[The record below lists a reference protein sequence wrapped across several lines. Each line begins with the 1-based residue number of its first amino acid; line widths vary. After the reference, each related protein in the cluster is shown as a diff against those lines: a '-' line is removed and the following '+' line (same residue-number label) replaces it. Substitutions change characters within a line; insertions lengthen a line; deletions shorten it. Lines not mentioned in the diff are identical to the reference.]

1 MHITSKKVD
10 YWNARHTSIKAR
22 KELEKQLF
30 FPPQRFNFKL
40 PKGFKSGIIFSR
52 QETKQSRLNNVERS
66 NMLWRPL
73 HGGQHKV
80 TDWNDTYI
88 LLAQHT
94 LTDNP

>member
-1 MHITSKKVD
+1 MRKKVD

-30 FPPQRFNFKL
+30 FLPQRFNF
-40 PKGFKSGIIFSR
+40 
-52 QETKQSRLNNVERS
+52 NNVERS

-80 TDWNDTYI
+80 IDWNDAYI
-88 LLAQHT
+88 MLAQHT
-94 LTDNP
+94 PTDNH